1 MNASQSLNPT
11 QKLEML
17 DIIGYANFGP
27 LNIIFPQMMLITKFL
42 TGSLSFGIGLFLRP

>member
-11 QKLEML
+11 QTLEML

-27 LNIIFPQMMLITKFL
+27 LNIFPQMMLITKFL
-42 TGSLSFGIGLFLRP
+42 TGSLSFGIGLFLCP